1 MVHCKINNHLTA
13 RTEYIIQFI
22 HNTSSLRRLRNMSAW
37 EKTIRQQ
44 LITFFIDLS
53 GCLYENRDG
62 AIKRIKD
69 SSNFSRN

>member
-1 MVHCKINNHLTA
+1 
-13 RTEYIIQFI
+13 
-22 HNTSSLRRLRNMSAW
+22 MSAW

-44 LITFFIDLS
+44 LITFFIDLR

>member
-1 MVHCKINNHLTA
+1 
-13 RTEYIIQFI
+13 
-22 HNTSSLRRLRNMSAW
+22 MSAW

-62 AIKRIKD
+62 AIKRIRRQQ
-69 SSNFSRN
+69 SFF